1 MNRSHDAKIAVRAR
15 TASHGTCF
23 PSLIAGL
30 ATIAAIAGGPVAHA
44 ASVER
49 TETIEREIALAA
61 GVREVVIDNVFGAVH
76 VTTGG
81 KGKVVVEVRQHAEAR
96 RDSYLDDAFEEVTL
110 KIETEADRVELVQ
123 DGPFRCGEGG
133 RWWRTGCNWDPD
145 YEMTWEWNVTVP
157 AGVDLSVST
166 VNGGDVSV
174 DGASGNLRAV
184 NVNGG
189 LRLTAIAAS
198 EIEAV
203 TVNGG
208 VDVEFARTP
217 TVDSTFK
224 TVNGEVELALPRDA
238 TAEVS
243 VDTLHGDLYTDF
255 ETEAVPVKAVAQ
267 RNGSG
272 KTTRYR
278 FEQDMV
284 VRIGGGGADTL
295 RVRLDCAT
303 INGDVVVRAR

>member
-1 MNRSHDAKIAVRAR
+1 MNRSHDAKIAARAR
-15 TASHGTCF
+15 AASHGTRF
-23 PSLIAGL
+23 AALITGIVS
-30 ATIAAIAGGPVAHA
+30 IAAIAGGPAARA

-49 TETIEREIALAA
+49 TETVEREIALAA
-61 GVREVVIDNVFGAVH
+61 GVREVVIDNVFGAVR

-81 KGKVVVEVRQHAEAR
+81 KGKVVLAVRQHAEAR
-96 RDSYLDDAFEEVTL
+96 HSSNLEAAFAEVTL
-110 KIETEADRVELVQ
+110 KVETEDDRLELVQ
-123 DGPFRCGEGG
+123 DGPFRCGESG

-174 DGASGNLRAV
+174 DGASGHLRAV
-184 NVNGG
+184 NVNGA
-189 LRLTAIAAS
+189 LRLTAIGAS
-198 EIEAV
+198 EVEAI

-208 VDVEFARTP
+208 VDVEFARAP

-224 TVNGEVELALPRDA
+224 TVNGEVELTLPRDA
-238 TAEVS
+238 AAEVS

-255 ETEAVPVKAVAQ
+255 ETEAVPVRAVAQ

-272 KTTRYR
+272 KSTRYR

-284 VRIGGGGADTL
+284 VRIGGGGADTN